1 VERDIEDGKLTEVR
15 DDTNLFME
23 TQKEENATYL
33 DFGIENFNFDSS
45 SKIMAYEM
53 EEIKNVKEL
62 IKKVISLQTFHD
74 SEELMELIYEKEKE
88 ER

>member
-1 VERDIEDGKLTEVR
+1 MGNLPRLEMILIYSWKLKKKKMQLISILELR
-15 DDTNLFME
+15 ISIL
-23 TQKEENATYL
+23 
-33 DFGIENFNFDSS
+33 ISS

-62 IKKVISLQTFHD
+62 IKKVISLQTF